1 MFSSFKEPALGLV
14 HKQFSNYLSRL
25 RRIVNVSVARMLAA
39 RERQVSRFMLRRFG
53 GRPLTNA
60 DIRRSRLIARRA
72 LFALVVAGLSAPVFT
87 RAEGLIVR
95 DHHGAR
101 AQQAASQQVNKH
113 RCRYRA
119 QWNIVVASAMPAI
132 LDQRTE

>member
-1 MFSSFKEPALGLV
+1 MFFSFKEPVSGPV
-14 HKQFSNYLSRL
+14 QKSFSIFLSRF

-60 DIRRSRLIARRA
+60 DIRRSQLIARRA

-95 DHHGAR
+95 EHHGAQAQR
-101 AQQAASQQVNKH
+101 AVAQQLDRH
-113 RCRYRA
+113 RCRHRS
-119 QWNIVVASAMPAI
+119 QWSLVVASAIPAV
-132 LDQRTE
+132 LDQRTQ

>member
-1 MFSSFKEPALGLV
+1 MV
-14 HKQFSNYLSRL
+14 QKQFSMFLSRL

-53 GRPLTNA
+53 GRPLTSA
-60 DIRRSRLIARRA
+60 DIRRSRLIARRT

-87 RAEGLIVR
+87 RAEELIVR
-95 DHHGAR
+95 GHHGAR
-101 AQQAASQQVNKH
+101 AQHVASQQPDRH
-113 RCRYRA
+113 RCRYRS
-119 QWNIVVASAMPAI
+119 QWNIVVASAIPAI